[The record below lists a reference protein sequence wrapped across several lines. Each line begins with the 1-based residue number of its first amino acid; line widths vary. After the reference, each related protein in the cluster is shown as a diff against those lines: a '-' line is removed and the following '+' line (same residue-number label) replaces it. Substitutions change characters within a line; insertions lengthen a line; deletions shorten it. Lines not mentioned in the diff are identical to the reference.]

1 MAGTP
6 QGTPPD
12 IRDEMDMSWEFTG
25 PAINTTPPS
34 QFLPNINN
42 PLAADDHHP
51 TLQPAESFDNDA
63 ANAHNVTEY
72 NSQEPVLLQPRGRLN
87 RAIPRSVAQYSA
99 TRPNNR
105 RGRSVFLQPLQPR
118 ERVNANIATSR
129 LLAPRVNTNAQFRT
143 GQNANNLSPF
153 ERDYLRPHHG
163 SSRSQPR
170 QRPGT
175 ITTPIRH
182 VTDDSRYIHGLC
194 QPRQR
199 LNVNAPS
206 FRIIADNNNLHT
218 SPLLQSIQRESLAR
232 SQSPRQDRVVPSPKR
247 KLSDEPP
254 SDGRSED
261 KIFGGETHYSTIR
274 AVQTTEE
281 GKRRLVSPKDEEK
294 LTVSPSRSPTDR
306 RSSSIYSIFYQ
317 DLTRAPG
324 HRPVTPVTPPKFPG
338 NGRSIPGAW
347 PESPV
352 TPLSLDTSTSS
363 TSLITPPS
371 TPDMSKMPGAW
382 PKSPEALPVN
392 TIGTAAITPP
402 ESPVDGSAGVN
413 IHDIPASIS
422 EPSVTEH
429 SNRSR
434 FKYRDYPIVW
444 PEGPEEYQCCNFDQS
459 TKDTI
464 ILFEKI
470 QKTDWWQRKQR
481 EQRETRR
488 AQHVNFPDN
497 PVTRVK
503 KYAIG
508 EPISYPSPASTV
520 GSHDETSLLS
530 LSPSAQLNQELVHLA
545 SSSSPTSSPSF
556 DDGSPPPSLGSS
568 TATERPP
575 IPTEHPLTP
584 TEHSHTPT
592 EHSHTPIDH
601 SLTQIE
607 QSLTPTEHSLTP
619 TEHSLTPIDHSLTQ
633 IEQSPTPIDHSLTQI
648 EHSLTPTE
656 HLSTPTKVPSAPVE
670 VPSTPIE
677 DLTDAVSA
685 QLAQELEYFLL
696 RSDRRKA
703 HREVEQVEA
712 EKTRRAQAA
721 EQAAEQARQAEAEEA
736 RQKAESDAR
745 KKIEEDEE
753 CKKSGR
759 RRLPTESVLEP
770 LTAEWEAKLLDILG
784 KRANEVVAMTSAGN
798 ELDRRDIGKVLP
810 QPGTTDDPSG
820 WLNDNVINGYLDSV
834 VDYGLKARGHKRGET
849 PKLHAF
855 NSAFYKNITE
865 RGVESVK
872 RWSRRPKI
880 SGKDLL
886 KVEHVFIP
894 VNVGGA
900 HWTLLVV
907 SPVWKRIE
915 YFDSL
920 HGSSGAAIRNAKAWV
935 KMELGDA
942 WNEHEWEVVEDPA
955 LRGRGKGPR
964 QSNGSDCGVFT
975 ITTAKMISLGVDPM
989 AITAGDM
996 PLQRRRV
1003 VAELVNGGFSGE
1015 FEPHVV
1021 F

>member
-34 QFLPNINN
+34 QFLQNTNN
-42 PLAADDHHP
+42 PLAVDDDHP

-63 ANAHNVTEY
+63 ANAHNVTDY
-72 NSQEPVLLQPRGRLN
+72 NRQERVLLQPRGRLN
-87 RAIPRSVAQYSA
+87 RPIPRNVAQYNA
-99 TRPNNR
+99 TRPNHR
-105 RGRSVFLQPLQPR
+105 RGQSVFPQPLQPR
-118 ERVNANIATSR
+118 GRVNTNIATSR
-129 LLAPRVNTNAQFRT
+129 LQAPRVNTSAQFRT
-143 GQNANNLSPF
+143 VQNANNLNLLSG
-153 ERDYLRPHHG
+153 DHLRPHHG
-163 SSRSQPR
+163 GSRLQPR

-206 FRIIADNNNLHT
+206 FRIVDENNLHT

-247 KLSDEPP
+247 RLSDELP
-254 SDGRSED
+254 SDGKSED
-261 KIFGGETHYSTIR
+261 KLFQGENHYSTIR
-274 AVQTTEE
+274 AVQTTDE
-281 GKRRLVSPKDEEK
+281 GKRRLVSPKDEK
-294 LTVSPSRSPTDR
+294 KMTVSPRRSPTNR

-317 DLTRAPG
+317 DMTCTPG
-324 HRPVTPVTPPKFPG
+324 HRPVTPVTPPKFRG
-338 NGRSIPGAW
+338 NGRSMPGAW

-352 TPLSLDTSTSS
+352 TPLSLDISTSP

-371 TPDMSKMPGAW
+371 TPDMSRMPGAW
-382 PKSPEALPVN
+382 PKSPEPLPFT

-402 ESPVDGSAGVN
+402 ESPVDASPSVN
-413 IHDIPASIS
+413 MDDFLASIP
-422 EPSVTEH
+422 EPSVIERPYGSTFAHQGSSE
-429 SNRSR
+429 
-434 FKYRDYPIVW
+434 IVW
-444 PEGPEEYQCCNFDQS
+444 PEGPEEYQYCHFDQR

-470 QKTDWWQRKQR
+470 GKTSWWQRKQH
-481 EQRETRR
+481 EQREIRR
-488 AQHVNFPDN
+488 AQRVNFPDN

-503 KYAIG
+503 KYAKG

-520 GSHDETSLLS
+520 GSHDETSLLT
-530 LSPSAQLNQELVHLA
+530 LSPSAQLHRELVE
-545 SSSSPTSSPSF
+545 SSSSSPPTSSPSS
-556 DDGSPPPSLGSS
+556 DDGSPPPSLGPS
-568 TATERPP
+568 TATEHPP
-575 IPTEHPLTP
+575 IMTEDPFNPTEDSSNPAEESSTP
-584 TEHSHTPT
+584 TEESPTPT
-592 EHSHTPIDH
+592 EVSA
-601 SLTQIE
+601 S
-607 QSLTPTEHSLTP
+607 PTEQP
-619 TEHSLTPIDHSLTQ
+619 
-633 IEQSPTPIDHSLTQI
+633 
-648 EHSLTPTE
+648 
-656 HLSTPTKVPSAPVE
+656 STPAKVPSAPVE
-670 VPSTPIE
+670 APSTPIK

-703 HREVEQVEA
+703 HREVEHEEA
-712 EKTRRAQAA
+712 EKIRRAQAA
-721 EQAAEQARQAEAEEA
+721 EQAAKQARQAEAEEA

-810 QPGTTDDPSG
+810 QPGTSDDPSG

-834 VDYGLKARGHKRGET
+834 VDYGLKARGHRRGET

-920 HGSSGAAIRNAKAWV
+920 HGSSVAAVRNAKAWIR
-935 KMELGDA
+935 MELGDA

-996 PLQRRRV
+996 PLQRKRV
-1003 VAELVNGGFSGE
+1003 VVELVNGGFYGE

>member
-34 QFLPNINN
+34 QFLQNINN
-42 PLAADDHHP
+42 PLTADDNHP
-51 TLQPAESFDNDA
+51 TLQPAESIDNDA
-63 ANAHNVTEY
+63 ANAHNVTDY
-72 NSQEPVLLQPRGRLN
+72 NTQERVLLHDRGRLN
-87 RAIPRSVAQYSA
+87 RAIPRSVAEYRAS
-99 TRPNNR
+99 RPNNR
-105 RGRSVFLQPLQPR
+105 RGRTAFD
-118 ERVNANIATSR
+118 RVAANIATSR
-129 LLAPRVNTNAQFRT
+129 RLGPRVNTNAQFRT
-143 GQNANNLSPF
+143 VRNANNLSLIS
-153 ERDYLRPHHG
+153 RDYSRPHHH
-163 SSRSQPR
+163 SSLSQPR

-175 ITTPIRH
+175 ITTPIRLI
-182 VTDDSRYIHGLC
+182 TDDSRYIHGLC

-206 FRIIADNNNLHT
+206 FRIVADNNLHT
-218 SPLLQSIQRESLAR
+218 SPLLQNIQRESLAR

-247 KLSDEPP
+247 KQSDEPP
-254 SDGRSED
+254 SDGRFED
-261 KIFGGETHYSTIR
+261 KRFQGESHYSTIR

-294 LTVSPSRSPTDR
+294 MAVSPPTKR
-306 RSSSIYSIFYQ
+306 RSSSTYSIFYQ

-324 HRPVTPVTPPKFPG
+324 HRPVTPITPPKSRG
-338 NGRSIPGAW
+338 SGRSMPGAW
-347 PESPV
+347 PESPG

-371 TPDMSKMPGAW
+371 TPDMSRMPGAW
-382 PKSPEALPVN
+382 PKSPEPLPFT

-402 ESPVDGSAGVN
+402 ESPVDGSPTVSV
-413 IHDIPASIS
+413 DDVPASIS
-422 EPSVTEH
+422 EPSVTE
-429 SNRSR
+429 RSYGST
-434 FKYRDYPIVW
+434 FKPLKEYPIVW
-444 PEGPEEYQCCNFDQS
+444 PEGPEEYQCCNFDQR
-459 TKDTI
+459 TKDMI

-470 QKTDWWQRKQR
+470 QKTEWWLRKQS
-481 EQRETRR
+481 EQREARR
-488 AQHVNFPDN
+488 AQRVNFPDN

-503 KYAIG
+503 RFAKG

-530 LSPSAQLNQELVHLA
+530 LSPSVQLHRELVGLA
-545 SSSSPTSSPSF
+545 SSSSSTSSPNSGDGSPSSGDGSPSSGDGSPSSGDGSPSSDDGSPTSDDEPPSS
-556 DDGSPPPSLGSS
+556 DDGSPPPSLDPS
-568 TATERPP
+568 TATELPP
-575 IPTEHPLTP
+575 IPTEHPF
-584 TEHSHTPT
+584 
-592 EHSHTPIDH
+592 
-601 SLTQIE
+601 
-607 QSLTPTEHSLTP
+607 TPTEHSLTP
-619 TEHSLTPIDHSLTQ
+619 TEHSLAPTGHSLT
-633 IEQSPTPIDHSLTQI
+633 L
-648 EHSLTPTE
+648 TE
-656 HLSTPTKVPSAPVE
+656 HASAPTKVPSAPVE
-670 VPSTPIE
+670 FPSTPIE
-677 DLTDAVSA
+677 DQTDVASA

-703 HREVEQVEA
+703 HREVEQAEA

-759 RRLPTESVLEP
+759 RRLPTESVLKP

-834 VDYGLKARGHKRGET
+834 VDHGLKARGHRRGET

-907 SPVWKRIE
+907 SPAWKRIE

-920 HGSSGAAIRNAKAWV
+920 HGSSGAAIRNAKAWI

-942 WNEHEWEVVEDPA
+942 WDDHEWEVVEDPA

-996 PLQRRRV
+996 PLQRKRV
-1003 VAELVNGGFSGE
+1003 VVELVNGGFYGE

>member
-12 IRDEMDMSWEFTG
+12 IREEMDMSWELTG
-25 PAINTTPPS
+25 PPVNTTPPS
-34 QFLPNINN
+34 QFLQNIYN
-42 PLAADDHHP
+42 PLTADDNHP
-51 TLQPAESFDNDA
+51 TLQPAESFANDA
-63 ANAHNVTEY
+63 AIAYNVADY
-72 NSQEPVLLQPRGRLN
+72 NTQARFLQSRGGPNRIGAIRRNGAQDNGTRDTHRRSLLGPRGP
-87 RAIPRSVAQYSA
+87 RA
-99 TRPNNR
+99 N
-105 RGRSVFLQPLQPR
+105 
-118 ERVNANIATSR
+118 R
-129 LLAPRVNTNAQFRT
+129 LLVPHATTYAQFR
-143 GQNANNLSPF
+143 NANNLSLLSG
-153 ERDYLRPHHG
+153 DHLHPHRG
-163 SSRSQPR
+163 YPRLQPR
-170 QRPGT
+170 QRPGA

-182 VTDDSRYIHGLC
+182 RADDSRYIHGLC

-199 LNVNAPS
+199 LNVLTPS
-206 FRIIADNNNLHT
+206 FRIVAANNLHT
-218 SPLLQSIQRESLAR
+218 SPLLQSIQRETLAR
-232 SQSPRQDRVVPSPKR
+232 SQSPRQDRDVPSPKR
-247 KLSDEPP
+247 KSSYEPP

-261 KIFGGETHYSTIR
+261 KIFQGETHYSTIR

-281 GKRRLVSPKDEEK
+281 AKRRLVSPTEDEK
-294 LTVSPSRSPTDR
+294 MSVTPRMSPTKRSP
-306 RSSSIYSIFYQ
+306 SSIYSIFYQ

-324 HRPVTPVTPPKFPG
+324 HRPVTPVTPPRFRG
-338 NGRSIPGAW
+338 NGRSMPGAW
-347 PESPV
+347 PESPA

-371 TPDMSKMPGAW
+371 TPDMSRMPGAW
-382 PKSPEALPVN
+382 PKSPEPLPFTTPFP

-402 ESPVDGSAGVN
+402 ESPVDGSPSVN
-413 IHDIPASIS
+413 MDDVPASIP
-422 EPSVTEH
+422 EPSMTEH
-429 SNRSR
+429 SYGSTFVPRES
-434 FKYRDYPIVW
+434 PEIVW
-444 PEGPEEYQCCNFDQS
+444 PEGPEEYQHRHFDQK

-464 ILFEKI
+464 IALEQI
-470 QKTDWWQRKQR
+470 QNS
-481 EQRETRR
+481 EQRNIRR
-488 AQHVNFPDN
+488 AQRVNFPDN

-503 KYAIG
+503 RYTKG

-530 LSPSAQLNQELVHLA
+530 LSPSSQLHRELVESA
-545 SSSSPTSSPSF
+545 FPSSPTSSPSS
-556 DDGSPPPSLGSS
+556 DDGSPPPSLGPS
-568 TATERPP
+568 TASAQPP
-575 IPTEHPLTP
+575 IQTEQPLTTLEHSLTSAAESLPP
-584 TEHSHTPT
+584 TEHS
-592 EHSHTPIDH
+592 
-601 SLTQIE
+601 
-607 QSLTPTEHSLTP
+607 
-619 TEHSLTPIDHSLTQ
+619 
-633 IEQSPTPIDHSLTQI
+633 
-648 EHSLTPTE
+648 
-656 HLSTPTKVPSAPVE
+656 STPTRVPSPPVE
-670 VPSTPIE
+670 VPSTPIK
-677 DLTDAVSA
+677 DLTDVASA
-685 QLAQELEYFLL
+685 QLAQEFDYFLL
-696 RSDRRKA
+696 RSDRRKT
-703 HREVEQVEA
+703 HRELEQEEA
-712 EKTRRAQAA
+712 EKIRQAQAA
-721 EQAAEQARQAEAEEA
+721 EHAAEQARQAEAEEA

-753 CKKSGR
+753 CKKTGR

-784 KRANEVVAMTSAGN
+784 KRPNEVVAMTSAGN

-834 VDYGLKARGHKRGET
+834 VDYGLKARGHRRGET

-907 SPVWKRIE
+907 SPAWKRIE

-920 HGSSGAAIRNAKAWV
+920 HGSSGAAVRNAKAWI

-942 WNEHEWEVVEDPA
+942 WNEHEWEVVEDPG

-996 PLQRRRV
+996 PLQRKRV
-1003 VAELVNGGFSGE
+1003 VVELVNGGFSGA

>member
-12 IRDEMDMSWEFTG
+12 IRDEMDMSWELTG

-34 QFLPNINN
+34 QLLQNINN
-42 PLAADDHHP
+42 TLAADNNLQ
-51 TLQPAESFDNDA
+51 TLQPAESFDNNPA
-63 ANAHNVTEY
+63 IAYNVADY
-72 NSQEPVLLQPRGRLN
+72 NTRVRALQSRGSLN
-87 RAIPRSVAQYSA
+87 RIGAIARNDNAARANHRRSRAVYDSLTA
-99 TRPNNR
+99 TRLLGPRANR
-105 RGRSVFLQPLQPR
+105 D
-118 ERVNANIATSR
+118 AH
-129 LLAPRVNTNAQFRT
+129 FRT
-143 GQNANNLSPF
+143 GQPAYNLGLSGVHLP
-153 ERDYLRPHHG
+153 PHRGISH
-163 SSRSQPR
+163 SQPR

-175 ITTPIRH
+175 FTAPIRH

-199 LNVNAPS
+199 LNVNPRS
-206 FRIIADNNNLHT
+206 FRIAADNTLHT
-218 SPLLQSIQRESLAR
+218 SPLLQNIQRESLAR
-232 SQSPRQDRVVPSPKR
+232 SQSPRQDRAVPSPKR
-247 KLSDEPP
+247 KFSDEPP

-261 KIFGGETHYSTIR
+261 KLFQGENYYSTIR
-274 AVQTTEE
+274 AVQTTQE
-281 GKRRLVSPKDEEK
+281 GKRRLISPKGDEEMSVSPRMSQTK
-294 LTVSPSRSPTDR
+294 PHP
-306 RSSSIYSIFYQ
+306 SSIYSIFYQ
-317 DLTRAPG
+317 DLTRPPG
-324 HRPVTPVTPPKFPG
+324 HRPVTTVTPPKFRG
-338 NGRSIPGAW
+338 NGRSMPGAW

-352 TPLSLDTSTSS
+352 TPLSLATSTSS

-371 TPDMSKMPGAW
+371 TPDMSRMPGAW
-382 PKSPEALPVN
+382 PKSPEPLPFTTPFP

-402 ESPVDGSAGVN
+402 ESPVDESPSVN
-413 IHDIPASIS
+413 TNKVPASIP
-422 EPSVTEH
+422 EPLVTEH
-429 SNRSR
+429 SYGSISLPRES
-434 FKYRDYPIVW
+434 PEIVW
-444 PEGPEEYQCCNFDQS
+444 PEGPEEYQHRYFDQK
-459 TKDTI
+459 TKNTI
-464 ILFEKI
+464 IVLEGI
-470 QKTDWWQRKQR
+470 QNSSLS
-481 EQRETRR
+481 QRETRR

-503 KYAIG
+503 RYAKG

-520 GSHDETSLLS
+520 GSHDETSLLG
-530 LSPSAQLNQELVHLA
+530 LSPSDQLYRELVGLA
-545 SSSSPTSSPSF
+545 SSSSPTSSHSS

-568 TATERPP
+568 PASERPLIATEQ
-575 IPTEHPLTP
+575 PLTP
-584 TEHSHTPT
+584 IEPSF
-592 EHSHTPIDH
+592 TPI
-601 SLTQIE
+601 E
-607 QSLTPTEHSLTP
+607 R
-619 TEHSLTPIDHSLTQ
+619 
-633 IEQSPTPIDHSLTQI
+633 SPTPVEHFPPPIVHSPTLI

-656 HLSTPTKVPSAPVE
+656 HLSTPTKIPSAPVE
-670 VPSTPIE
+670 GPSTPIK
-677 DLTDAVSA
+677 DLNDAVSA

-696 RSDRRKA
+696 RSDRRRA
-703 HREVEQVEA
+703 HRQVEQEEA
-712 EKTRRAQAA
+712 EKVRRAQAA

-745 KKIEEDEE
+745 KKIEEEEE

-770 LTAEWEAKLLDILG
+770 LTPEWEAKLLDILG

-834 VDYGLKARGHKRGET
+834 VDYGLKARGHRRGET

-907 SPVWKRIE
+907 SPAWKRIE

-920 HGSSGAAIRNAKAWV
+920 HGSSGAAIRNAKAWI
-935 KMELGDA
+935 KMELGEA
-942 WNEHEWEVVEDPA
+942 WNEREWEVVEDPA

-964 QSNGSDCGVFT
+964 QANGSDCGVFT

-989 AITAGDM
+989 AITASDM
-996 PLQRRRV
+996 PLQRKRV
-1003 VAELVNGGFSGE
+1003 VVELVNGGFSGE